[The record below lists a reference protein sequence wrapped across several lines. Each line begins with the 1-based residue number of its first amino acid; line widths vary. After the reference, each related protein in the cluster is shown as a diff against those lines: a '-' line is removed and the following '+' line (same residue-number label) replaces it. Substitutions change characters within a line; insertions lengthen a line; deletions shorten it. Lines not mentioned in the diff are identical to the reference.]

1 MFKTKTSK
9 VMGTNLAL
17 YDAFAGLKPF
27 SDDFFSEFDR
37 LFSGIY
43 ADAQQYPPTNTKKT
57 QDGYIIE
64 MALAGYKKED
74 ISVTKQNDVLTIS
87 AKKQDEAA
95 DEQYIHKGISY
106 RSFSRSF
113 TLGKASEVKDVTLTD
128 GLLVVTITRDKP
140 ESKLITFEIK

>member
-9 VMGTNLAL
+9 VMGNNLAL

-27 SDDFFSEFDR
+27 GDDFFSEFDR
-37 LFSGIY
+37 LFSGTY
-43 ADAQQYPPTNTKKT
+43 TDAQYPPTNTKKT

-64 MALAGYKKED
+64 MALAGYKKAD
-74 ISVTKQNDVLTIS
+74 ISVTKQNDLLTIS
-87 AKKQDEAA
+87 AKKQDEAT

-128 GLLVVTITRDKP
+128 GLLTVTITQDKP
-140 ESKLITFEIK
+140 ENKLITFDIK